1 MSYKD
6 YVGISKET
14 AWGTKNTGAPTF
26 QPPVTSM
33 SVNLQREILQLDE
46 TTGVRGPSAIAY
58 GTGMISGTVEG
69 ALRPGSAGLLLAG
82 NMGAPTSASLGGSP
96 TAYGHTYDNA
106 AATALVPLSLW
117 QINGD
122 ISNETRLYY
131 GCYVDAL
138 TISAAVDEYLLFK
151 ADVIGK
157 GVDEGQSAPTAGRET
172 ASRWTALQV
181 TATMGTAGGSLTT
194 VKLRDFSVTT
204 RNGVLTDDF
213 ILGSSE
219 VQSLPLGNL
228 ECDVE
233 FTVAEN
239 YATHWERATA
249 ASPTS
254 YALTLTATGAT
265 ISGANAYSLVYNVK
279 SFEYTEAPVEI
290 DAGDTL
296 RAVKVT
302 GHGSLDA
309 SSDLVTAV
317 LTNVTASY

>member
-1 MSYKD
+1 
-6 YVGISKET
+6 
-14 AWGTKNTGAPTF
+14 
-26 QPPVTSM
+26 
-33 SVNLQREILQLDE
+33 
-46 TTGVRGPSAIAY
+46 
-58 GTGMISGTVEG
+58 
-69 ALRPGSAGLLLAG
+69 
-82 NMGAPTSASLGGSP
+82 
-96 TAYGHTYDNA
+96 
-106 AATALVPLSLW
+106 
-117 QINGD
+117 
-122 ISNETRLYY
+122 
-131 GCYVDAL
+131 
-138 TISAAVDEYLLFK
+138 
-151 ADVIGK
+151 
-157 GVDEGQSAPTAGRET
+157 
-172 ASRWTALQV
+172 
-181 TATMGTAGGSLTT
+181 